1 MPIIPFLILTAKVAG
16 GVGAVLSGDA
26 ISKNRQAKNINVGA
40 SARYD
45 FAKESTEYAQAKANT
60 SIENLGEL
68 KLRILDTT
76 VKNYIEIFEKIHNLE
91 LSNID
96 LLTNDIYFDNE
107 IIIKMREL
115 NANAHSVLSGIAAG
129 VGAGAAAAFG
139 AYGATMTF
147 ASASTGTAISALH
160 GIAAKNATLAFLG
173 GGTLAAGGTGIAGG
187 LTALN
192 TLSAGPFI
200 AVLGITME
208 VSAIKNLDKVISN
221 ASEIEKAI
229 EGLNVIEVL
238 CNSITMR
245 TEMFVS
251 LLKKLD
257 ETLIILTEDLS
268 VIIENSGDNYLKFD
282 EEQQNTVAMS
292 LSALSALKTVL
303 DTAIL
308 DDNGNVTEE
317 SQTTYTAINN
327 VCDTQFIKA
336 PPKDTSNVN
345 FIIVDPVTTETI
357 AHIRTAQKK
366 LSSVSYML
374 KEDLAKSKLLTLS
387 SIFKIEEHATVDDI
401 IAFYDPSLTNCIT
414 GNYSG
419 MLFTKDTLFYKE
431 KPTSPS
437 MPIHYRNIKYI
448 EQKFSSTIIYTKIN
462 QSVKLKGISFSTDD
476 FVTFLRELA
485 KINSLTLDNKA
496 EKKRI

>member
-26 ISKNRQAKNINVGA
+26 ISKNRQAKNINIGA

-96 LLTNDIYFDNE
+96 LLTNDICFDNE
-107 IIIKMREL
+107 IIIKMRKL

-129 VGAGAAAAFG
+129 IGAGAAAAFG

-192 TLSAGPFI
+192 TLAAGPFI

-208 VSAIKNLDKVISN
+208 VSAIKNLDKAISN

-229 EGLNVIEVL
+229 EGLNVIEFL

-268 VIIENSGDNYLKFD
+268 VIIENSGDNYLRFD

-292 LSALSALKTVL
+292 LSVLSALKTVL
-303 DTAIL
+303 DTSIL

-317 SQTTYTAINN
+317 SQTIHTEINN
-327 VCDTQFIKA
+327 ICDTQFIKA
-336 PPKDTSNVN
+336 PPKDT

-357 AHIRTAQKK
+357 MHIRTAKSK
-366 LSSVSYML
+366 LSPNYFL
-374 KEDLAKSKLLTLS
+374 KEDLQRGTLQILC
-387 SIFKIEEHATVDDI
+387 SIFKIEKHAKVDDI
-401 IAFYDPSLTNCIT
+401 IAFYDPSLANCIT

-437 MPIHYRNIKYI
+437 IPIHYRNVKYI
-448 EQKFSSTIIYTKIN
+448 EQKFSSAIIHTKSN